1 VDDEQRRGRRLADA
15 ADLPK
20 ADYHLEHGGIL
31 ADRDIVSEHLLAN
44 FSWPGAS
51 REDRKTQAML
61 NLVPQSD
68 CAQAR
73 EAASARLDSELPELD
88 AARLD
93 VHLSACAEC
102 RAYAAEIETIT
113 VGLRAVPLEWPEIR
127 VIMPRRRRVPMQ
139 TAAAAAAAV
148 VLAAIAGSS
157 FALGRAF
164 NGHGAATP
172 TVTGAAYLGV
182 HADAN
187 HERLLAQLRAFQQ
200 VPAGQRGRVMT
211 I

>member
-1 VDDEQRRGRRLADA
+1 
-15 ADLPK
+15 
-20 ADYHLEHGGIL
+20 
-31 ADRDIVSEHLLAN
+31 
-44 FSWPGAS
+44 
-51 REDRKTQAML
+51 ML

-73 EAASARLDSELPELD
+73 EAASARLDGELPEL
-88 AARLD
+88 
-93 VHLSACAEC
+93 
-102 RAYAAEIETIT
+102 
-113 VGLRAVPLEWPEIR
+113 
-127 VIMPRRRRVPMQ
+127 
-139 TAAAAAAAV
+139 AAAPAAV

-164 NGHGAATP
+164 NGHGAATR

-200 VPAGQRGRVMT
+200 VPVGQRGRVMT

>member
-1 VDDEQRRGRRLADA
+1 
-15 ADLPK
+15 
-20 ADYHLEHGGIL
+20 
-31 ADRDIVSEHLLAN
+31 
-44 FSWPGAS
+44 
-51 REDRKTQAML
+51 ML

-93 VHLSACAEC
+93 AHLRACAEC

-113 VGLRAVPLEWPEIR
+113 VGLRAVPLDWPEIR
-127 VIMPRRRRVPMQ
+127 VIMPRRRRVPVQ
-139 TAAAAAAAV
+139 AAAAAAAAV

-164 NGHGAATP
+164 NGHGGTTR
-172 TVTGAAYLGV
+172 TVTGSAYLGV

-187 HERLLAQLRAFQQ
+187 HKRLLAQLRAFQQ

>member
-1 VDDEQRRGRRLADA
+1 
-15 ADLPK
+15 
-20 ADYHLEHGGIL
+20 
-31 ADRDIVSEHLLAN
+31 
-44 FSWPGAS
+44 
-51 REDRKTQAML
+51 ML

-73 EAASARLDSELPELD
+73 EAASARLDCELPELD

-93 VHLSACAEC
+93 AHLRACAEC

-127 VIMPRRRRVPMQ
+127 VIMPRRRRVPVQ

-164 NGHGAATP
+164 NGHGVTAR
-172 TVTGAAYLGV
+172 TVTGSAYLGV

-187 HERLLAQLRAFQQ
+187 HERLLAQLCAFQQ

>member
-1 VDDEQRRGRRLADA
+1 
-15 ADLPK
+15 
-20 ADYHLEHGGIL
+20 
-31 ADRDIVSEHLLAN
+31 LLAN
-44 FSWPGAS
+44 FSWDGTS

-61 NLVPQSD
+61 NLVPKSD

-73 EAASARLDSELPELD
+73 EAASARLDGELPELD

-93 VHLSACAEC
+93 VHLRACAEC

-127 VIMPRRRRVPMQ
+127 VIMPRRRRFPVQ
-139 TAAAAAAAV
+139 AAAAAAV

-164 NGHGAATP
+164 NGHGASTR

>member
-1 VDDEQRRGRRLADA
+1 
-15 ADLPK
+15 
-20 ADYHLEHGGIL
+20 
-31 ADRDIVSEHLLAN
+31 
-44 FSWPGAS
+44 
-51 REDRKTQAML
+51 ML

-73 EAASARLDSELPELD
+73 EAASARLDCELPELD

-93 VHLSACAEC
+93 AHLRACAEC

-113 VGLRAVPLEWPEIR
+113 VGLRAVPLERPEIR
-127 VIMPRRRRVPMQ
+127 VIMPRRRRIPVQ

-148 VLAAIAGSS
+148 VLAAIGGSS

-164 NGHGAATP
+164 NGHGAATR
-172 TVTGAAYLGV
+172 TVTGSAYLGV

-200 VPAGQRGRVMT
+200 VPVGQRGRVMT

>member
-1 VDDEQRRGRRLADA
+1 
-15 ADLPK
+15 
-20 ADYHLEHGGIL
+20 
-31 ADRDIVSEHLLAN
+31 
-44 FSWPGAS
+44 
-51 REDRKTQAML
+51 ML

-68 CAQAR
+68 CATAR
-73 EAASARLDSELPELD
+73 EAASARLDGELPELD

-93 VHLSACAEC
+93 VHLRACADC

-113 VGLRAVPLEWPEIR
+113 VGLRAVPLERPEIR
-127 VIMPRRRRVPMQ
+127 VIMPRRRRVPIQ

-148 VLAAIAGSS
+148 VLATIAGSS
-157 FALGRAF
+157 FALGRAL
-164 NGHGAATP
+164 NGHGAATR

-200 VPAGQRGRVMT
+200 VPVGQRGRVMT

>member
-1 VDDEQRRGRRLADA
+1 
-15 ADLPK
+15 
-20 ADYHLEHGGIL
+20 
-31 ADRDIVSEHLLAN
+31 
-44 FSWPGAS
+44 
-51 REDRKTQAML
+51 ML

-68 CAQAR
+68 CAKAR
-73 EAASARLDSELPELD
+73 EAASARLDGELPELD

-93 VHLSACAEC
+93 VHLRACAEC
-102 RAYAAEIETIT
+102 RAYAAEIGTIT

-127 VIMPRRRRVPMQ
+127 VIMPRRRRVPVH

-148 VLAAIAGSS
+148 VLAAIGGSS

-164 NGHGAATP
+164 NGHGAATR

-200 VPAGQRGRVMT
+200 VPVGQRGRVMT

>member
-1 VDDEQRRGRRLADA
+1 
-15 ADLPK
+15 
-20 ADYHLEHGGIL
+20 
-31 ADRDIVSEHLLAN
+31 
-44 FSWPGAS
+44 
-51 REDRKTQAML
+51 
-61 NLVPQSD
+61 
-68 CAQAR
+68 
-73 EAASARLDSELPELD
+73 
-88 AARLD
+88 
-93 VHLSACAEC
+93 
-102 RAYAAEIETIT
+102 
-113 VGLRAVPLEWPEIR
+113 
-127 VIMPRRRRVPMQ
+127 
-139 TAAAAAAAV
+139 V

-164 NGHGAATP
+164 NGHGASTP

>member
-1 VDDEQRRGRRLADA
+1 
-15 ADLPK
+15 
-20 ADYHLEHGGIL
+20 
-31 ADRDIVSEHLLAN
+31 
-44 FSWPGAS
+44 
-51 REDRKTQAML
+51 ML

-73 EAASARLDSELPELD
+73 EAVSARLDCELSELE

-93 VHLSACAEC
+93 THLRACAEC
-102 RAYAAEIETIT
+102 RAYSGELETFTAE
-113 VGLRAVPLEWPEIR
+113 LRAAPLERPEIR
-127 VIMPRRRRVPMQ
+127 VIMPRRRRIPMPA
-139 TAAAAAAAV
+139 AAAAAAAV
-148 VLAAIAGSS
+148 LLTAIAGSS

-164 NGHGAATP
+164 NGHSPSTRTSTR
-172 TVTGAAYLGV
+172 TVTGSASLLGI

-187 HERLLAQLRAFQQ
+187 EQQLLAQLRGFEH